1 MTDSQHFRLPAYV
14 SVAILSFVAIAADG
28 YDLGIFGAAVPDL
41 LAEPGWNLS
50 TGTVGVIASTAL
62 LGACVG
68 SIAAGV
74 LTDRFGA
81 RRLFL
86 ACITWFSIG
95 MIACALA
102 PNPGTLA
109 IARLATGFGLGGLAP
124 AAIALTFG
132 VAPQLRRNFINGVML
147 TGLPIGTL
155 IAALSALVLLADTG
169 WRGVFF
175 VGGIVPLLLV
185 VPIGLLKLKKW
196 APDTPRGAGVSK
208 PGTFEAG
215 PRVLLRGANAR
226 MLAAFVAITFC
237 CQLLSFGLLTWLPQ
251 IMKSAGFSLGS
262 SLVFLGVFSL
272 GAVAGTSVGSWIADR
287 IGARSVTIAGFTL
300 GALGILALAIHPPQI
315 ILYLALLLAG
325 AGTVG
330 MQPVVYGFAAQRLPA
345 EARGTTIGVIGGVG
359 RIGGVCGPIM
369 GGFLAGMPAFAN
381 FAVFAVIAL
390 VAAIVAERSTSSTP
404 APEPAGEPIPQA

>member
-1 MTDSQHFRLPAYV
+1 MTEAQRFRIPAYV

-41 LAEPGWNLS
+41 LTEPGWGLT
-50 TGTVGVIASTAL
+50 TGAVGVIASTAL

-86 ACITWFSIG
+86 AAIIWFSVG

-102 PNPGTLA
+102 PNPAILA
-109 IARLATGFGLGGLAP
+109 FARLATGFGLGGLAP

-132 VAPQLRRNFINGVML
+132 VAPELRRNFINGVML

-155 IAALSALVLLADTG
+155 IAALTALALLADTG

-175 VGGIVPLLLV
+175 IGGVVPLLLI
-185 VPIGLLKLKKW
+185 VPIGMVKLKKW
-196 APDTPRGAGVSK
+196 APDAPRGA
-208 PGTFEAG
+208 EALAANTSESG
-215 PRVLLRGANAR
+215 PRVLLHGRNAR
-226 MLAAFVAITFC
+226 MLTAFVAITFC

-262 SLVFLGVFSL
+262 SLVFLSVFSL
-272 GAVAGTSVGSWIADR
+272 GAVVGTAGGARIADR
-287 IGARSVTIAGFTL
+287 IGPRSVTIAGFAL
-300 GALGILALAIHPPQI
+300 GALGILTLAINPPQP

-325 AGTVG
+325 AGTIG
-330 MQPVVYGFAAQRLPA
+330 MQPVVYGYAAQQLPA
-345 EARGTTIGVIGGVG
+345 QARGTTIGVIGGVG
-359 RIGGVCGPIM
+359 RIGGVCGPIL
-369 GGFLAGMPAFAN
+369 GGFLAGLPAFAN
-381 FAVFAVIAL
+381 FAGFAAIAL
-390 VAAIVAERSTSSTP
+390 VAALLAERSTSTAVSV
-404 APEPAGEPIPQA
+404 GDPIPQM